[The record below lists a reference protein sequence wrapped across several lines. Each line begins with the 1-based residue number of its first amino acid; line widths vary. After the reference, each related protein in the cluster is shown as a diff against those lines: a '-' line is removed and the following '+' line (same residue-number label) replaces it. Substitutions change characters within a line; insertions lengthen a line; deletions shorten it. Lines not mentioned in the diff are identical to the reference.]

1 MNMETRP
8 KSVRLALFVQIE
20 FRLEVQTLESL
31 GSTKENP
38 MNSSRL
44 ISLLVSSA
52 LAISLSACNTTPAAT
67 GAQLV
72 SGPITALSA
81 SSLTVSGKTFSL
93 NSAAAKSR
101 SKAPTN
107 VSINGDAAKPGA
119 LSVGQH
125 VTVKADGTDATDIDI
140 DLELKGTITTVDVAG
155 GTIDIAGQIV
165 IVSSLTRID
174 LGDDEDT
181 APSTLHTISD
191 LKAGDFVEVTGTT
204 DPATGNIT
212 ASKIEVK
219 TDKEIG
225 EDGDDKDSET
235 KGTVS
240 GLTATSFMLGTVT
253 VNCAAPCALPTGLK
267 DGDTVE
273 VEGAFDVTGLIL
285 TATKVKL
292 EKDESHKHPLPG
304 SSVILE
310 RKIKQLDEI
319 TKTFK
324 LCYLTVDYSNAVVTG
339 TLTKKAKVKVEGVV
353 DATDATLVHATTV
366 TVLASDEPDDDGSHG
381 DHGHHGGGENGGVP
395 GPGGNPENPGK

>member
-1 MNMETRP
+1 VL
-8 KSVRLALFVQIE
+8 SALFVQVRFSLRVE
-20 FRLEVQTLESL
+20 HLESL
-31 GSTKENP
+31 RSTKENFMKSP
-38 MNSSRL
+38 NIIGL
-44 ISLLVSSA
+44 IVSSA
-52 LAISLSACNTTPAAT
+52 LAIALSACNTSPTPNNS
-67 GAQLV
+67 AQLV

-119 LSVGQH
+119 LSVGQQ
-125 VTVKADGTDATDIDI
+125 VTVKADGSDATDVDI
-140 DLELKGTITTVDVAG
+140 DLELKGTITSVDVAG

-174 LGDDEDT
+174 LGDDDD
-181 APSTLHTISD
+181 AAASTTHTISD

-204 DPATGNIT
+204 DPVTGNIT

-225 EDGDDKDSET
+225 EDGDHKDNHI

-240 GLTATSFMLGTVT
+240 GLVAGATSFTLGTIT
-253 VNCAAPCALPTGLK
+253 VNCVAPCTLPTGLK
-267 DGDTVE
+267 DGDTVH
-273 VEGAFDVTGLIL
+273 VKGMLDATGLIL
-285 TATKVKL
+285 TASKVKIDG
-292 EKDESHKHPLPG
+292 EFHKHPLPG
-304 SSVILE
+304 SSVVLD
-310 RKIKQLDEI
+310 RKIAQLDEA

-324 LCYLTVDYSNAVVTG
+324 LCYLTVDYSAATVTG
-339 TLTKKAKVKVEGVV
+339 ILSAKARVKVEGVV

-366 TVLASDEPDDDGSHG
+366 TVLVSNEPNDDGSHG
-381 DHGHHGGGENGGVP
+381 DHGHHGGNGGVP
-395 GPGGNPENPGK
+395 GPGGNPENPGKK

>member
-1 MNMETRP
+1 
-8 KSVRLALFVQIE
+8 
-20 FRLEVQTLESL
+20 
-31 GSTKENP
+31 

-52 LAISLSACNTTPAAT
+52 LAISLSACNTTPTAT

-101 SKAPTN
+101 SKSPTN

-125 VTVKADGTDATDIDI
+125 VTVKADGSDATDVDI
-140 DLELKGTITTVDVAG
+140 DLELKGTITGVDVAG

-174 LGDDEDT
+174 LGNDEDT

-204 DPATGNIT
+204 DPVTGNIT

-225 EDGDDKDSET
+225 EDGDHKDNHI

-240 GLTATSFMLGTVT
+240 GLTATSFALGTIT
-253 VNCAAPCALPTGLK
+253 VNCTAPCTLPTGLK
-267 DGDTVE
+267 NGDTVH
-273 VEGAFDVTGLIL
+273 VKGTLDATGLIL
-285 TATKVKL
+285 TATKVHIDG
-292 EKDESHKHPLPG
+292 EFHKHPLPG
-304 SSVILE
+304 SSVVLD
-310 RKIKQLDEI
+310 RKIQQLDET

-324 LCYLTVDYSNAVVTG
+324 LCYLTVDYSAATVTG
-339 TLTKKAKVKVEGVV
+339 TLAAKARVKVEGVV

-366 TVLASDEPDDDGSHG
+366 TVLAADEPNDDGSHG
-381 DHGHHGGGENGGVP
+381 DHGHHGGSNGGVP
-395 GPGGNPENPGK
+395 GPGGNPENPGKK

>member
-1 MNMETRP
+1 
-8 KSVRLALFVQIE
+8 
-20 FRLEVQTLESL
+20 
-31 GSTKENP
+31 

-44 ISLLVSSA
+44 IGLLVSSA
-52 LAISLSACNTTPAAT
+52 LAISLSACNTTPTAT

-93 NSAAAKSR
+93 TTAKSI
-101 SKAPTN
+101 
-107 VSINGDAAKPGA
+107 SINGETAKPGA

-125 VTVKADGTDATDIDI
+125 VTVKADGANATDIDI

-165 IVSSLTRID
+165 IVSSVTRID

-204 DPATGNIT
+204 DPVTGNIT

-219 TDKEIG
+219 TDEEID
-225 EDGDDKDSET
+225 EDGDHKDNHI

-240 GLTATSFMLGTVT
+240 GLTATSFTLGIIT
-253 VNCAAPCALPTGLK
+253 VNCAAPCTLPTGLK
-267 DGDTVE
+267 NGDTVH
-273 VEGAFDVTGLIL
+273 VKGTLDGTGLIL

-292 EKDESHKHPLPG
+292 EKDDSNKHPVPG

-310 RKIKQLDEI
+310 RKIKLLDET

-324 LCYLTVDYSNAVVTG
+324 LCYLTVDYSAAIVTG
-339 TLTKKAKVKVEGVV
+339 TLTKKARVKVEGVV

-366 TVLASDEPDDDGSHG
+366 TVLASNEPNDDGSHG
-381 DHGHHGGGENGGVP
+381 DHGHHGGSNGGVP
-395 GPGGNPENPGK
+395 GPGGNPENPGKK

>member
-1 MNMETRP
+1 
-8 KSVRLALFVQIE
+8 
-20 FRLEVQTLESL
+20 
-31 GSTKENP
+31 

-52 LAISLSACNTTPAAT
+52 LAISLSACNTTPTAT

-101 SKAPTN
+101 SKSPTN

-125 VTVKADGTDATDIDI
+125 VTVKADGSDATDVDI
-140 DLELKGTITTVDVAG
+140 DLELKGTITGVDVAG

-174 LGDDEDT
+174 LGNDEDT

-204 DPATGNIT
+204 DPVTGNIT

-225 EDGDDKDSET
+225 EDGDHKDNHI

-240 GLTATSFMLGTVT
+240 GLTATSFALGTIT
-253 VNCAAPCALPTGLK
+253 VNCTAPCTLPTGLK
-267 DGDTVE
+267 NGDTVH
-273 VEGAFDVTGLIL
+273 VKGTLDATGLIL
-285 TATKVKL
+285 TATKVHIDG
-292 EKDESHKHPLPG
+292 EFHKHPLPG
-304 SSVILE
+304 SSVVLD
-310 RKIKQLDEI
+310 RKIQQLDET

-324 LCYLTVDYSNAVVTG
+324 LCYLTVDYSAATVTG
-339 TLTKKAKVKVEGVV
+339 TLAAKARVKVEGVV

-366 TVLASDEPDDDGSHG
+366 LAADEPNDDGSHG
-381 DHGHHGGGENGGVP
+381 DHGHHGGSNGGVP
-395 GPGGNPENPGK
+395 GPGGNPENPGKK